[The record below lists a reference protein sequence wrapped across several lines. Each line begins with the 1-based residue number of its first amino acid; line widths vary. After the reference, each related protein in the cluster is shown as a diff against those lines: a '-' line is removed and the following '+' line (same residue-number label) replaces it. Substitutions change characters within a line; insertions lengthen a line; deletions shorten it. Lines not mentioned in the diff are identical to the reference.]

1 MSNARRD
8 AARRQAAD
16 EAELAQ
22 YLAARDSM
30 ERRER
35 KNLLIA
41 NHAEYLAH
49 DGFETNDAQ
58 DLIEQW
64 KDPTGHLAREMLFQ
78 VVKLKDAVRKLNDVA
93 RAADKQCQRL
103 MEKICEKYGRLPPA
117 ARYTPPPEDVA
128 AAGTDL
134 EKLWRT
140 QLPPRLVAHMDEAF
154 AEAERA
160 QTSRSARQQEN
171 EDQELLR
178 QFGVS
183 YPNPF
188 TPRHHIPDEALAD
201 LDADLETARANY
213 IDLGMGRSRTAR
225 RDGDDHVDLLRLCT
239 QQTNWH
245 HGQRGARL
253 VAEAQAMHDSGELRR
268 NEYPFYPFS
277 QDWSIF
283 NAPFHRLPAK
293 AQTLLQ
299 RHYPEE
305 FARLAPGGA
314 ARPPDRRRCW
324 RCTRAAAQPRR
335 ARPAQHAPAVART
348 PRSRDRHARRLHGRV
363 DRPLQDRLGRGRGTL
378 VWASGRAGRL
388 RLRLQRHVGALRVA
402 SERRRDRRE
411 RGRRGDDGVWGRFEN
426 RMNTLSRSR
435 THTFASTAA

>member
-154 AEAERA
+154 AEPERA

-314 ARPPDRRRCW
+314 ARPPDRRS
-324 RCTRAAAQPRR
+324 PRQ
-335 ARPAQHAPAVART
+335 APYPRPPPNRVA
-348 PRSRDRHARRLHGRV
+348 
-363 DRPLQDRLGRGRGTL
+363 LGRRNTRLPSHEPLDREIDTL
-378 VWASGRAGRL
+378 GASMGASTVRCKTDSAADAGPSS
-388 RLRLQRHVGALRVA
+388 GLRV
-402 SERRRDRRE
+402 ER
-411 RGRRGDDGVWGRFEN
+411 DGYGYGYSG
-426 RMNTLSRSR
+426 M
-435 THTFASTAA
+435 